1 MREEMWFP
9 PFVRIKGRGRYALL
23 LAWRLDKYGK
33 WHGRIA
39 WLAREQ
45 VLWKGVDVWM
55 RAEDLEQVQVQD
67 YRRVPRR
74 HDDDVPF

>member
-1 MREEMWFP
+1 MA
-9 PFVRIKGRGRYALL
+9 IRG
-23 LAWRLDKYGK
+23 
-33 WHGRIA
+33 
-39 WLAREQ
+39 Q

-55 RAEDLEQVQVQD
+55 RAEDFEQVQDQN